1 MRKKQILVMGLVVL
15 AILAMSFILV
25 MMTTGREAY
34 GKEQQHTCPTC
45 KGEKR
50 IPCPGKTQLRS
61 GSETYT
67 AQCPSCKK
75 NKAHHTIYYCTTC
88 GLVNESWHCIKES
101 GGCGYKRNSISYD
114 GKHFILENENS
125 TNNYHRFC
133 TIPCPDCKATGK
145 VNCTFGDWE
154 QYNSTTH
161 RRYCTERTCNNFEES
176 NHRFING
183 VCRDCGYRCTHNW
196 NSSTGKCDNCGETC
210 SHIGGT
216 HVNNGTCT
224 RCGYKYQ
231 THSKGTT
238 VKYKDITGTTHTA
251 YYECTFAGCTYT
263 YNENAENHIITSW
276 TNNGNG
282 THSGTC
288 TKCGYKVTNNHNYGT
303 DGKCK
308 DCGATKPSTE
318 CEHVWV
324 IEKNANNHWEK
335 CTKCNNIRNMEAHTI
350 TTWVDNGNGTHSG
363 TCTKCGY
370 TVTKNHNYGTDGKCK
385 DCGATK
391 PVESCEHNW
400 ETAYDN
406 TYHWDKC
413 TKCGEIKNKA
423 KHTMTAWKDNGN
435 GTHSRTC
442 TKCGYKMTEN
452 HNYNNGKCDDCGA
465 TKPSTECEHNW
476 KIANDNTYHWNECT
490 KCGEIKDKAK
500 HTMTAWKNNGNGTH
514 SKTCTKCG
522 YKITENHNY
531 NNDGKCDDCDAT
543 KPNTEC
549 NHDWKQKDDETNHWK
564 ECTKCGEI
572 KDKAKHTV
580 KEWKDN
586 GDGTHSG
593 NCTVCNRKITEKHEK
608 GTDGKCT
615 KCGATI
621 SNNNNNNGN
630 NNNSGKN
637 NTSNNVIP
645 NTGANSS
652 VIIGIVAFA
661 AIAGIAYMRLKK
673 LENN

>member
-216 HVNNGTCT
+216 HANNGTCT

-308 DCGATKPSTE
+308 DCGATKP
-318 CEHVWV
+318 
-324 IEKNANNHWEK
+324 IEE
-335 CTKCNNIRNMEAHTI
+335 
-350 TTWVDNGNGTHSG
+350 
-363 TCTKCGY
+363 
-370 TVTKNHNYGTDGKCK
+370 
-385 DCGATK
+385 
-391 PVESCEHNW
+391 CEHNW
-400 ETAYDN
+400 ERAYDN

-442 TKCGYKMTEN
+442 TKCGYK
-452 HNYNNGKCDDCGA
+452 
-465 TKPSTECEHNW
+465 
-476 KIANDNTYHWNECT
+476 
-490 KCGEIKDKAK
+490 
-500 HTMTAWKNNGNGTH
+500 
-514 SKTCTKCG
+514 
-522 YKITENHNY
+522 ITENHNY

-543 KPNTEC
+543 KPNTKC
-549 NHDWKQKDDETNHWK
+549 NHDWQQKDDETNHWK

-621 SNNNNNNGN
+621 SNNNNNGN

>member
-50 IPCPGKTQLRS
+50 IPCPGKTELKS
-61 GSETYT
+61 GTQTLT
-67 AQCPSCKK
+67 AQCPKCKK
-75 NKAHHTIYYCTTC
+75 NKAHHSVHFCRTC
-88 GLVNESWHCIKES
+88 GVVNETWHCDKAG
-101 GGCGYKRNSISYD
+101 GGCGYKKNLISYD
-114 GKHFILENENS
+114 GKVITLENENY
-125 TNNYHRFC
+125 TENYHINC
-133 TIPCPDCKATGK
+133 TIPCPDCNATGK

-154 QYNSTTH
+154 QYNQTTH
-161 RRYCTERTCNNFEES
+161 IRYCTERTCNNYEKS
-176 NHRFING
+176 THRWRNG
-183 VCRDCGYRCTHNW
+183 VCRDCGYRCRHNW
-196 NSSTGKCDNCGETC
+196 NPSTGRCDDCDEVCN
-210 SHIGGT
+210 HIGGT
-216 HVNNGTCT
+216 HANNGTCT
-224 RCGYKYQ
+224 TCGYKYQ

-263 YNENAENHIITSW
+263 YDGTAENHTITSW
-276 TNNGNG
+276 KDNGNG

-288 TKCGYKVTNNHNYGT
+288 TKCGYVATNNHNYGT

-308 DCGATKPSTE
+308 DCGATKPVTE

-324 IEKNANNHWEK
+324 IEKNASNHWER
-335 CTKCNNIRNMEAHTI
+335 CTKCNNIRNLELHTI
-350 TTWVDNGNGTHSG
+350 KTWVDNGNGTHSG
-363 TCTKCGY
+363 TCTTCGY
-370 TVTKNHNYGTDGKCK
+370 MITRNHNYGTDGKCK

-391 PVESCEHNW
+391 PVETCEHNW
-400 ETAYDN
+400 EVAYD
-406 TYHWDKC
+406 
-413 TKCGEIKNKA
+413 
-423 KHTMTAWKDNGN
+423 
-435 GTHSRTC
+435 S
-442 TKCGYKMTEN
+442 
-452 HNYNNGKCDDCGA
+452 
-465 TKPSTECEHNW
+465 
-476 KIANDNTYHWNECT
+476 TYHWNKCT

-500 HTMTAWKNNGNGTH
+500 HTMTTWKDNGDGTH

-522 YKITENHNY
+522 YKMTEKHNY
-531 NNDGKCDDCDAT
+531 NDDGKCPDCDAT
-543 KPNTEC
+543 KPSTEC
-549 NHDWKQKDDETNHWK
+549 EHNWKQKDDETNHWK

-580 KEWKDN
+580 KEWKDK
-586 GDGTHSG
+586 GDGTHTG
-593 NCTVCNRKITEKHEK
+593 KCTECNRERTEKHEK

-621 SNNNNNNGN
+621 SNNNSNNN
-630 NNNSGKN
+630 NNNSNSGKD

-645 NTGANSS
+645 NTGANTTV
-652 VIIGIVAFA
+652 VIGMIAFA
-661 AIAGIAYMRLKK
+661 TIAGITFMRLKK